1 LDGLK
6 KSKAKDSKSR
16 RAEKAAG
23 IFHFQYRER
32 GGESQFHYPTI
43 IIVGVNHG

>member
-1 LDGLK
+1 VARRLDGLK
-6 KSKAKDSKSR
+6 KSKARDSKSR

-32 GGESQFHYPTI
+32 
-43 IIVGVNHG
+43 